1 MSIRIVLSLILA
13 TLFATPAVAQT
24 AAEEARHVLSSFD
37 HEPAE
42 EARRVLASFA
52 HEPTVYAVQKA
63 AARHAQVDPS
73 AYADWRGQTAWA
85 NLMPERLNAEW
96 YYLDRDEKDVRT
108 TQSTGS
114 QSQTVAGDDHARYKA
129 LVEWDLSRLIF
140 NPDTL
145 AASREVSRL
154 VERREDL
161 LTTVNKL
168 YFARRQLQAETALSA
183 IADTKRLIRTQLR
196 LASLTADIDALTGG
210 WFAQRV
216 KVKTSGRAPSP
227 GKVGARPLPSAAQ
240 R

>member
-1 MSIRIVLSLILA
+1 MSIRIVLSLFLA
-13 TLFATPAVAQT
+13 ILFATPAVAQT
-24 AAEEARHVLSSFD
+24 A
-37 HEPAE
+37 AE

-63 AARHAQVDPS
+63 AARHGQVDPS
-73 AYADWRGQTAWA
+73 AYADWRSQTSWA

-96 YYLDRDEKDVRT
+96 YYLDRDETDVRT

-114 QSQTVAGDDHARYKA
+114 QSQTVAFDDHARYKA

-145 AASREVSRL
+145 AASREISRL

-168 YFARRQLQAETALSA
+168 YFARRQLQAETVLSS
-183 IADTKRLIRTQLR
+183 IEDTKRLIRTQLR
-196 LASLTADIDALTGG
+196 LASLTADLDALTGG
-210 WFAQRV
+210 WFSQRV
-216 KVKTSGRAPSP
+216 QVKTSRSVPEATR
-227 GKVGARPLPSAAQ
+227 VGSRPLPSAAQ